1 VLRVRLCCFLVVGA
15 EWAGT
20 QRRKQQEFLPAGS
33 ASSVRQVNACQHLF
47 LFSNPFPRTNQLL
60 QLFLHAASGKSSR
73 KRRIKGTVT
82 TPSAPSFSSSSSTSS
97 SLDNDDDDR
106 VTNDSPFQ
114 RPDIASPAFNLA
126 KADSKLPPLS
136 GSLEERQAA
145 YNEKSG
151 LQRSVE
157 ELLAPTPSGK
167 EPKIVGL
174 AKTVTWGAV
183 ILLVLLEIVVSI
195 KVGGAPFDFS
205 NKSGAAVD
213 GKAAPAS
220 MPDRSKLQYG
230 YEAE

>member
-1 VLRVRLCCFLVVGA
+1 
-15 EWAGT
+15 
-20 QRRKQQEFLPAGS
+20 
-33 ASSVRQVNACQHLF
+33 
-47 LFSNPFPRTNQLL
+47 
-60 QLFLHAASGKSSR
+60 
-73 KRRIKGTVT
+73 
-82 TPSAPSFSSSSSTSS
+82 
-97 SLDNDDDDR
+97 

-213 GKAAPAS
+213 GKEAPAP